1 MTRHWIGFHHLA
13 TMGARHTKLVELPAL
28 GLINH
33 RSPNSRG
40 THGAQFVTGPVVPI
54 SEHLNPLGVW
64 GPDRKPN
71 PCSRVLRAKQ
81 LPESPM
87 SALIKEMNIDLTQH
101 GFDESGVGHS

>member
-1 MTRHWIGFHHLA
+1 
-13 TMGARHTKLVELPAL
+13 MGARDTKLLELPAL

-40 THGAQFVTGPVVPI
+40 THGMQFVTGPAVPI
-54 SEHLNPLGVW
+54 SQHLNPLGVW

-71 PCSRVLRAKQ
+71 PCTRMLRAKQ
-81 LPESPM
+81 LPKSPM
-87 SALIKEMNIDLTQH
+87 STLIKEMEIDLTKR